1 MVLLAFILC
10 GLAAGLACGG
20 SLRAMAQHNI
30 ALLWLP
36 VAAYLCKAAG
46 PYAARLFPAFASY
59 APLAVC
65 LLHYGLLFIF
75 VAANLRRG
83 VWSFVFGAGAG
94 MNFAVIALN
103 GGAMPVS
110 AHVLESAAGTRLAA
124 QLAAGDLCLRA
135 CHGQHASCF
144 SGRCSGAGA
153 VRAPAGLCQHRG
165 PGAGSGRGDALLYD
179 AASRKTFGV
188 TAVCTHAVPAG
199 KQSGAENAGGA
210 PAISGPFRSPRYL
223 PVGTAVPC
231 GLTHVLWDVP
241 EQSADCFQRAVLFM
255 NSSIMLQNKRP
266 RCTDS
271 ETVRAPGPWRILTQE
286 LPHAPFHTHSH
297 IFPTHTPSL
306 YW

>member
-10 GLAAGLACGG
+10 GLAVGLVRGG

-124 QLAAGDLCLRA
+124 QLASGEIFAYAPVTDSTRLVFLGDVLALEPFGRLLGFASIGDLVLGVGA
-135 CHGQHASCF
+135 AMLCF
-144 SGRCSGAGA
+144 TML
-153 VRAPAGLCQHRG
+153 VWNI
-165 PGAGSGRGDALLYD
+165 
-179 AASRKTFGV
+179 
-188 TAVCTHAVPAG
+188 
-199 KQSGAENAGGA
+199 GAEGQALIGA
-210 PAISGPFRSPRYL
+210 LAAAAVVRYFPVDNKVAMLLSMALATSLTGSPARMRYSM
-223 PVGTAVPC
+223 T
-231 GLTHVLWDVP
+231 
-241 EQSADCFQRAVLFM
+241 
-255 NSSIMLQNKRP
+255 
-266 RCTDS
+266 
-271 ETVRAPGPWRILTQE
+271 
-286 LPHAPFHTHSH
+286 
-297 IFPTHTPSL
+297 
-306 YW
+306 

>member
-59 APLAVC
+59 A
-65 LLHYGLLFIF
+65 LLFIF

-124 QLAAGDLCLRA
+124 QLASGEIFAYAPVTDSTRLVFLGDVLALEPFGRLLGFASIGDLVLGVGAAMLCFTMLR
-135 CHGQHASCF
+135 
-144 SGRCSGAGA
+144 
-153 VRAPAGLCQHRG
+153 PA
-165 PGAGSGRGDALLYD
+165 
-179 AASRKTFGV
+179 K
-188 TAVCTHAVPAG
+188 
-199 KQSGAENAGGA
+199 
-210 PAISGPFRSPRYL
+210 
-223 PVGTAVPC
+223 
-231 GLTHVLWDVP
+231 
-241 EQSADCFQRAVLFM
+241 
-255 NSSIMLQNKRP
+255 
-266 RCTDS
+266 
-271 ETVRAPGPWRILTQE
+271 
-286 LPHAPFHTHSH
+286 HSV
-297 IFPTHTPSL
+297 
-306 YW
+306 

>member
-110 AHVLESAAGTRLAA
+110 AHVLESAGRHPPGRAA
-124 QLAAGDLCLRA
+124 R
-135 CHGQHASCF
+135 F
-144 SGRCSGAGA
+144 
-153 VRAPAGLCQHRG
+153 
-165 PGAGSGRGDALLYD
+165 
-179 AASRKTFGV
+179 
-188 TAVCTHAVPAG
+188 
-199 KQSGAENAGGA
+199 
-210 PAISGPFRSPRYL
+210 
-223 PVGTAVPC
+223 
-231 GLTHVLWDVP
+231 W
-241 EQSADCFQRAVLFM
+241 
-255 NSSIMLQNKRP
+255 
-266 RCTDS
+266 
-271 ETVRAPGPWRILTQE
+271 
-286 LPHAPFHTHSH
+286 
-297 IFPTHTPSL
+297 
-306 YW
+306 

>member
-10 GLAAGLACGG
+10 GLAAGLARGG
-20 SLRAMAQHNI
+20 SLRAMAQHDI

-46 PYAARLFPAFASY
+46 PYAAHLFPAFASY

-124 QLAAGDLCLRA
+124 QLASGEIFAYAPVTDSTRLVFLGDVLALEPFGRLLGFASIGDLVLGVGAAMLCFTMLR
-135 CHGQHASCF
+135 
-144 SGRCSGAGA
+144 
-153 VRAPAGLCQHRG
+153 PA
-165 PGAGSGRGDALLYD
+165 
-179 AASRKTFGV
+179 K
-188 TAVCTHAVPAG
+188 
-199 KQSGAENAGGA
+199 
-210 PAISGPFRSPRYL
+210 
-223 PVGTAVPC
+223 
-231 GLTHVLWDVP
+231 
-241 EQSADCFQRAVLFM
+241 
-255 NSSIMLQNKRP
+255 
-266 RCTDS
+266 
-271 ETVRAPGPWRILTQE
+271 
-286 LPHAPFHTHSH
+286 HSV
-297 IFPTHTPSL
+297 
-306 YW
+306 

>member
-10 GLAAGLACGG
+10 GLAVGLVRGG

-124 QLAAGDLCLRA
+124 QLA
-135 CHGQHASCF
+135 
-144 SGRCSGAGA
+144 SGEIFAY
-153 VRAPAGLCQHRG
+153 APV
-165 PGAGSGRGDALLYD
+165 SY
-179 AASRKTFGV
+179 
-188 TAVCTHAVPAG
+188 THLT
-199 KQSGAENAGGA
+199 
-210 PAISGPFRSPRYL
+210 L
-223 PVGTAVPC
+223 PTTERV
-231 GLTHVLWDVP
+231 
-241 EQSADCFQRAVLFM
+241 
-255 NSSIMLQNKRP
+255 
-266 RCTDS
+266 
-271 ETVRAPGPWRILTQE
+271 
-286 LPHAPFHTHSH
+286 
-297 IFPTHTPSL
+297 
-306 YW
+306 

>member
-1 MVLLAFILC
+1 MVLLAFMLC
-10 GLAAGLACGG
+10 GLAVGLVRGG

-124 QLAAGDLCLRA
+124 QLASGEIFAYAPVTDSTRLVFLGDVLALEPFGRLLGFANIGDLVLGVGAAMLCFTMLR
-135 CHGQHASCF
+135 
-144 SGRCSGAGA
+144 
-153 VRAPAGLCQHRG
+153 PA
-165 PGAGSGRGDALLYD
+165 
-179 AASRKTFGV
+179 K
-188 TAVCTHAVPAG
+188 
-199 KQSGAENAGGA
+199 
-210 PAISGPFRSPRYL
+210 
-223 PVGTAVPC
+223 
-231 GLTHVLWDVP
+231 
-241 EQSADCFQRAVLFM
+241 
-255 NSSIMLQNKRP
+255 
-266 RCTDS
+266 
-271 ETVRAPGPWRILTQE
+271 
-286 LPHAPFHTHSH
+286 HSV
-297 IFPTHTPSL
+297 
-306 YW
+306 